1 MRTALLAALLAVESH
16 ALTSTAHAL
25 ATFAAPVPPLKP
37 QVQTRFRKA
46 IAEHRS
52 CARMLSGPAARFSPV
67 QETALYTAFW
77 RHCETTR
84 KDTAPLIEDTLAQR
98 LVSEFLAAD
107 VQARL
112 RNDAAFQAARD
123 LLACRT
129 KFIDD
134 MVVRW
139 HQDLKKEGEEPVL
152 QVVVLGAGMDTRPFR
167 ILRGRDV
174 LYFETD
180 RDQSVLE
187 WKHET
192 LCALGGLQKEA
203 SPSVACFGCDL
214 SLASQVLAQGN
225 GLDGLVC
232 RDAAAVWCRLEDLGF
247 RAQVLG
253 VRSGIRAQVCGDTGG
268 GMI

>member
-25 ATFAAPVPPLKP
+25 ATFAAPVPPM
-37 QVQTRFRKA
+37 QTGFRKA

-84 KDTAPLIEDTLAQR
+84 KDTAPLIEDSLAQR

-139 HQDLKKEGEEPVL
+139 HQDLQKEGEEPVL

>member
-1 MRTALLAALLAVESH
+1 MLRLSRRFRLGSAKPSQSIAAARACSLARLRASAQFRKRRCTRAALRDH
-16 ALTSTAHAL
+16 A
-25 ATFAAPVPPLKP
+25 
-37 QVQTRFRKA
+37 
-46 IAEHRS
+46 
-52 CARMLSGPAARFSPV
+52 
-67 QETALYTAFW
+67 
-77 RHCETTR
+77 HCETTR
-84 KDTAPLIEDTLAQR
+84 KDTAPLIEDSLAQR

-139 HQDLKKEGEEPVL
+139 HQDLQKEGEEPVL

-253 VRSGIRAQVCGDTGG
+253 
-268 GMI
+268 